1 MTRSSPLAA
10 AGDTLTMTTA
20 AVFDGHAG
28 AGIARAAAQSLPGRL
43 EQAYLRDG
51 FTAGEGQGVAGRS
64 RVCVCEWEGGG
75 GSTSVPVCIA
85 PVASPT
91 SQHAPASR
99 VALLSMP

>member
-43 EQAYLRDG
+43 EKAYLRDG
-51 FTAGEGQGVAGRS
+51 STAGEGQGLLVGL
-64 RVCVCEWEGGG
+64 RVCGGG
-75 GSTSVPVCIA
+75 G
-85 PVASPT
+85 
-91 SQHAPASR
+91 R
-99 VALLSMP
+99 